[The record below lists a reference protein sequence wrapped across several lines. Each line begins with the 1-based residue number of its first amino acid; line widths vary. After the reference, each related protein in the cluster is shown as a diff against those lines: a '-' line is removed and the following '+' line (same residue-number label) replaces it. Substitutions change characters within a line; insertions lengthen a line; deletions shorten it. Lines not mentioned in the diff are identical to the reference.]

1 MSKYT
6 GTFNVLNIT
15 GETIYKVIVSHST
28 TNHVAGEV
36 NIPELKDNQRSSQ
49 KGRLE
54 TSSGNR
60 DHWNVSFNDANGT
73 QYSGSHTCGFEPEDD
88 GGNVTISLHHSYFK
102 MLNPKSSSCKSGY
115 KS

>member
-15 GETIYKVIVSHST
+15 GRTIYNVNVSHST
-28 TNHVAGEV
+28 TDFVSGEI
-36 NIPELKDNQRSSQ
+36 NIPELSDNQTSNE

-54 TSSGNR
+54 TGSGNR

-73 QYSGSHTCGFEPEDD
+73 QYSGSHACGFESEDD
-88 GGNVTISLHHSYFK
+88 GGNVTVSLHHNYFK
-102 MLNPKSSSCKSGY
+102 MLNPKSSSCESNY
-115 KS
+115 N